1 MADAEENTEIE
12 LKDTQPI
19 SQNEF
24 DLINPTPDNSVFW
37 GLLIWNP
44 KFNSEPEKL
53 TVDTDSY
60 TIGRGHS
67 CNITLSLK
75 NCDRVFLS
83 NVSREHFSIKRVCD
97 PLAGNQIIVE
107 DLSSN
112 GTWVDGRRVGK
123 GERRVLSNGDEISLS
138 HRVKGSLFTFIN
150 PQCKQIGYPS
160 VVTKNYLLVKLIG
173 KGAFGEVH
181 LGFLKQSSKKYAIKS
196 VLHQIKNRGQGIDP
210 GLQLINEAKVLC
222 AVQHPCIV
230 KVEDVIYGPESLH
243 LILELMEGG
252 DLYTR
257 IRKEQ
262 RIPESTGKYYFL
274 QIALAVEYLHKL
286 GIVHRDLKPENI
298 LLSNNKE
305 DAIVK
310 ITDFGFS
317 KLVDDNTVLKTYC
330 GTPIYLAPEVIEAR
344 TQNTNYTNACDIW
357 SMAVILFVLLAGYHP
372 FNHPSTRSALEKSI
386 LEGKVYYRS
395 DRWKSV
401 TVEGLN
407 LVKGMLQVD
416 PNKRPTIARVLDDTW
431 LNDTVVIDKVQKI
444 VFSNQDDPS
453 LPLPKRLKLE
463 S

>member
-181 LGFLKQSSKKYAIKS
+181 LGFLKQSSKKYAVKS

>member
-1 MADAEENTEIE
+1 
-12 LKDTQPI
+12 
-19 SQNEF
+19 
-24 DLINPTPDNSVFW
+24 
-37 GLLIWNP
+37 
-44 KFNSEPEKL
+44 
-53 TVDTDSY
+53 
-60 TIGRGHS
+60 
-67 CNITLSLK
+67 
-75 NCDRVFLS
+75 LS

-181 LGFLKQSSKKYAIKS
+181 LGFLKQSSKKYAVKS